1 MLADNMKAYEYF
13 KYLIE
18 VNNTNPLEAF
28 KEVLEF
34 IKVNDNKIHETKQE
48 VINEYE
54 NKLQWSEITSM
65 RATAIMINDIA
76 NQLEEELVGY
86 VEDELDDVGV
96 DYFEVEPYEK
106 GVCPDCDEIG
116 GYCYECIEDIKL
128 SVQEEMREL
137 YGDDVEVLDIKFI
150 DEDE

>member
-28 KEVLEF
+28 KEVLDF
-34 IKVNDNKIHETKQE
+34 IKVNDNKIHEAKQE

-86 VEDELDDVGV
+86 AE